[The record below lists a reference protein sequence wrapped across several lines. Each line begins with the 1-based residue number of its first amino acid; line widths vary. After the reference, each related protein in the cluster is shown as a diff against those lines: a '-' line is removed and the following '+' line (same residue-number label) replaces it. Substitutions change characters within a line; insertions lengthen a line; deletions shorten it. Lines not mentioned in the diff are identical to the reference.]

1 MKKITTGILFF
12 IALISQAQELNYGI
26 TLGGNLY
33 EIYANSALNPSNST
47 IRNEAGTKKFKLYVG
62 GFADYGFT
70 KNIGAKAL
78 IAFNQ
83 KTLAA
88 GEVVDFSFLDISPS
102 LKYSF
107 GENYND
113 GFYLLIGPRFSFLLN
128 AEFNGEDVKDNFEN
142 SNIGFQLGAG
152 TSIYEFLEL
161 ELRLDYGLTALYDV
175 LGNDRKIFGGILALN
190 LNLEKLL
197 NK

>member
-1 MKKITTGILFF
+1 MKKIITGILLFT
-12 IALISQAQELNYGI
+12 ALISQAQELIYGI
-26 TLGGNLY
+26 TLGGNIN
-33 EIYANSALNPSNST
+33 EIYSNSALNST
-47 IRNEAGTKKFKLYVG
+47 IRNEAGTKKFKLYLG

-70 KNIGAKAL
+70 ENMGAKAL

-83 KTLAA
+83 KTLAV
-88 GEVVDFSFLDISPS
+88 GEVVDFGFLDISTS
-102 LKYSF
+102 FKYSF
-107 GENYND
+107 GDNYSD
-113 GFYLLIGPRFSFLLN
+113 GFYLLFGPRFSFLLN
-128 AEFNGEDVKDNFEN
+128 AEFDGEDVKDNFEN
-142 SNIGFQLGAG
+142 SNIGLQLGAG

-175 LGNDRKIFGGILALN
+175 LGNDRKIFCGILALN